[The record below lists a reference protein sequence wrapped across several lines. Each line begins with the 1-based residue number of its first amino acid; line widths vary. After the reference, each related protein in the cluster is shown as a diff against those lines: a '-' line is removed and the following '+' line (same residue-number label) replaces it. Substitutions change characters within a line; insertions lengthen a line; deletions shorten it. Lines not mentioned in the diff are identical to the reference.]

1 MAVQEKEQEIV
12 FQAGDVVKVL
22 EDVTT
27 KDFEGIDVFLPS
39 GTQGTVVEV
48 AESEFQLEIECVA
61 GGELVTAVVQDD
73 QVELV
78 WREREP

>member
-1 MAVQEKEQEIV
+1 MAVQDQKQDMV
-12 FQAGDVVKVL
+12 FQVGDVVKVL
-22 EDVTT
+22 EDVTA
-27 KDFEGIDVFLPS
+27 KDFEGIEVFLPS

-48 AESEFQLEIECVA
+48 TESDFQLEIECVA

-78 WREREP
+78 WRERES